1 MENIQ
6 ELKCKLSREME
17 TLRNNFKMLD
27 ENITE
32 MKKAIWSHQY
42 TANNEKGVSELKDM
56 SKELPKLKS
65 KRQ

>member
-1 MENIQ
+1 M
-6 ELKCKLSREME
+6 K

-27 ENITE
+27 ENIKE

-42 TANNEKGVSELKDM
+42 IENDEKVSELKDM
-56 SKELPKLKS
+56 SKEFSKLKN